1 VNGEQRS
8 TCANERIV
16 HGDMH
21 HARVFYGTFFAF
33 AFLIPLVAVSV
44 LYGAMVRRLLTK
56 TVAGGGGQRASKQ
69 TESMRAKRRVTRL
82 VVIVVVIFAACWLP
96 MQVLPFVCSSFSL
109 LSARLDICTRVC
121 VYAENLKKTANQKL
135 MQIGTNMCYGEL

>member
-1 VNGEQRS
+1 MKCVRQVLEFEENGEQRS

-16 HGDMH
+16 LGDMR

-33 AFLIPLVAVSV
+33 GFVVPLVAVCL

-56 TVAGGGGQRASKQ
+56 SVAGARKTGKQ
-69 TESMRAKRRVTRL
+69 SETSRAKRRVTRL

-96 MQVLPFVCSSFSL
+96 MQVHLYSTKY
-109 LSARLDICTRVC
+109 LSIRALAYCIALRD
-121 VYAENLKKTANQKL
+121 
-135 MQIGTNMCYGEL
+135 

>member
-1 VNGEQRS
+1 MLEFEENGELRS

-16 HGDMH
+16 YGDVR

-44 LYGAMVRRLLTK
+44 LYGAMVRRLLRR
-56 TVAGGGGQRASKQ
+56 GGAAAPRRADGKQ
-69 TESMRAKRRVTRL
+69 AESTRAKRRVTRL

-96 MQVLPFVCSSFSL
+96 MQV
-109 LSARLDICTRVC
+109 RVRTSKAKFH
-121 VYAENLKKTANQKL
+121 YAS
-135 MQIGTNMCYGEL
+135 

>member
-1 VNGEQRS
+1 MPRRVGMQVLEFDENGEQRS

-16 HGDMH
+16 YGDAH

-33 AFLIPLVAVSV
+33 AFLIPLIAISL
-44 LYGAMVRRLLTK
+44 LYGAMIRRLLTK
-56 TVAGGGGQRASKQ
+56 TVAGGGGGAGSKQ

-96 MQVLPFVCSSFSL
+96 MQVAAFYLSL
-109 LSARLDICTRVC
+109 SIIALSLRFLVSDIILTH
-121 VYAENLKKTANQKL
+121 AT
-135 MQIGTNMCYGEL
+135 